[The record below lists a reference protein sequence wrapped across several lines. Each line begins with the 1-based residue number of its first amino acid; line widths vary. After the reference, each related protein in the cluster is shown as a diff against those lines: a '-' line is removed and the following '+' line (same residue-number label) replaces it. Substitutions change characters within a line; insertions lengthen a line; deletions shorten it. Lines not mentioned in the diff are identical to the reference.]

1 MDSALFT
8 VAVATNF
15 LTFYFLMTLR
25 LVVPKRT
32 TQASRVIEHFARL
45 RIYGTAYPSA
55 LEIGAKAI
63 S

>member
-8 VAVATNF
+8 LAVATNF
-15 LTFYFLMTLR
+15 LTLYFLITLR

-32 TQASRVIEHFARL
+32 TQASRAIGHFARL

-55 LEIGAKAI
+55 LEISAKTI